1 MKIHDWI
8 FFLCI
13 FRFLILCSNLQLIVC
28 DNHRRV
34 EVSFDCHKTNLYFQ
48 CRIHHLDLLEGDK
61 NTEIILSTQA
71 LTQAPNDIRIE
82 DSKLFFLPT
91 IFFKKFDDIKLFT
104 ASDCLLQEIYH
115 ETFSDALKLHFLVL
129 SSNNITTIPD
139 YAFRNNS
146 NLQTLKLDH
155 NHIQQLTTDA
165 FRGLTSL
172 MTLKLSFNK
181 ITHLPLYIF
190 ENLVSLETL
199 ELNDNHIAVISKGLF
214 DTNVQVVS
222 INLQNNAI
230 TIIDDGTFD
239 PITATLTMLNLEQN
253 KCVNGRYFEDASL
266 TKLIECCTSSQ
277 EMKSCAPLS
286 DHQKEETS
294 MGAFFWVFLMILMIC
309 GSVIFF
315 VLVLFKRRIN
325 FWRNQDDN
333 IELVN
338 RMIIDDGYEYQ
349 YLD

>member
-1 MKIHDWI
+1 MIEY
-8 FFLCI
+8 FFYI
-13 FRFLILCSNLQLIVC
+13 FRFLILYSNLQLISC

-34 EVSFDCHKTNLYFQ
+34 EVNFDCHKTNLYFQ

-61 NTEIILSTQA
+61 NTEIV
-71 LTQAPNDIRIE
+71 LTSQPSQEPNDIRIE
-82 DSKLFFLPT
+82 DSKLFFLPR
-91 IFFKKFDDIKLFT
+91 IFFEKFADIKLFT
-104 ASDCLLQEIYH
+104 ASSCLLQEIYYD
-115 ETFSDALKLHFLVL
+115 TFSDALKLHFLVL
-129 SSNNITTIPD
+129 SSNNITIIPD

-155 NHIQQLTTDA
+155 NRIQQLTTNA

-190 ENLVSLETL
+190 EDLLYLETL

-214 DTNVQVVS
+214 DTNIQVAT

-230 TIIDDGTFD
+230 TVIDDGTFD
-239 PITATLTMLNLEQN
+239 SITNRLTMLNLEQN
-253 KCVNGRYFEDASL
+253 KCVNSMYHGDGNL
-266 TKLIECCTSSQ
+266 TKLIECCNFSQ
-277 EMKSCAPLS
+277 EMKSCGLQS
-286 DHQKEETS
+286 DHKKEETS
-294 MGAFFWVFLMILMIC
+294 MGVWIFLIIFMMC
-309 GSVIFF
+309 GSVIFC
-315 VLVLFKRRIN
+315 VLLIVKRRN
-325 FWRNQDDN
+325 YFFRKNDDN

-338 RMIIDDGYEYQ
+338 RMIIDNGHSYQ